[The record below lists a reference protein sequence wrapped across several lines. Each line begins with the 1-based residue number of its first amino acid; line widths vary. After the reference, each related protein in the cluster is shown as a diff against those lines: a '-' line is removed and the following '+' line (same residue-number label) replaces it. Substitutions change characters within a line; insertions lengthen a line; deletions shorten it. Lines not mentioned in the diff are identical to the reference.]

1 MKPILP
7 IAALTALLAVS
18 SGAGAQTPG
27 QGGPL
32 KVERTVM
39 LYRHGIRAPL
49 PGEAA
54 VDAYAHPPW
63 PVWSTPASLLTP
75 HGREAARLMGAY
87 DRQRLSKQGLT
98 APRGCPA
105 PGRIAIWTNSAQ
117 RTIASGEAFAEGF
130 APGCGLTVGHQP
142 LDTED
147 PLFHPI
153 EAKAVDFSGADAAAA
168 ITAENGGPAALVAP
182 YAAKVREMER
192 VLGCDRTQP
201 PCEISAAKTG
211 LAPTAKGDGLVLDGP
226 IAILSGTA
234 QVFMLQY
241 AEGLPLDQ
249 VGWGR
254 ASPRTLEDVSR
265 LHALLFDVHAR
276 PRYMARRIGGPMAR
290 RVSEILAA
298 KDAPAVTVFVGHD
311 NNIAALASLIGAHF
325 KMDGYGQDDPP
336 IGGALELQVLVDR
349 QGRRFIDAYY
359 EAQTPDQL
367 RRLTSLSLASPPARR
382 ELKLA
387 CRAHGERLCRLDAF
401 LADLDRRVAAKD

>member
-1 MKPILP
+1 MKPFLP
-7 IAALTALLAVS
+7 ILAFAALLAVGG
-18 SGAGAQTPG
+18 GASAQTAGP
-27 QGGPL
+27 QGPL

-63 PVWSTPASLLTP
+63 PVWSTPPSLLTP
-75 HGREAARLMGAY
+75 HGREAARLMGVY
-87 DRQRLSKQGLT
+87 DRQRLASQGLA
-98 APRGCPA
+98 APEGCPA
-105 PGRIAIWTNSAQ
+105 PGAIAIWTNTAQ

-130 APGCGLTVGHQP
+130 APGCHLAVGHQP

-147 PLFHPI
+147 PLFHPV
-153 EAKAVDFSGADAAAA
+153 EAKAVEFSGAKAAAA

-182 YAAKVREMER
+182 YAAKIREMER

-201 PCEISAAKTG
+201 PCDITSAPTRLAPSPDDG
-211 LAPTAKGDGLVLDGP
+211 LALDGP

-254 ASPRTLEDVSR
+254 ATPRTLEDVSR
-265 LHALLFDVHAR
+265 LHALLFDIHAR

-290 RVSEILAA
+290 RISGILAA
-298 KDAPAVTVFVGHD
+298 KDAPAVNVFVGHD

-336 IGGALELQVLVDR
+336 IGGALELQVLVDG
-349 QGRRFIDAYY
+349 QGRRFVAAFY

-367 RRLTSLSLASPPARR
+367 RSLASLSLASPPVRR
-382 ELKLA
+382 ELELA
-387 CRAHGERLCRLDAF
+387 CRAPGERICRLEDF
-401 LADLDRRVAAKD
+401 LAALDRRLSAD

>member
-1 MKPILP
+1 MKPFLSIL
-7 IAALTALLAVS
+7 ACAALLALGGV
-18 SGAGAQTPG
+18 AAAQGPG
-27 QGGPL
+27 PSGPL

-63 PVWSTPASLLTP
+63 PVWTTPPSLLTP

-87 DRQRLSKQGLT
+87 DRQRLSSLGLT
-98 APRGCPA
+98 GPEGCPA
-105 PGRIAIWTNSAQ
+105 PGAVAIWTNTAQ

-130 APGCGLTVGHQP
+130 APGCGLAVGHQP
-142 LDTED
+142 PDTED
-147 PLFHPI
+147 PLFHPL
-153 EAKAVDFSGADAAAA
+153 EAKAVDFKAADAVAA

-182 YAAKVREMER
+182 YAGKIREMER
-192 VLGCDRTQP
+192 VLGCDRAQP
-201 PCEISAAKTG
+201 PCDIASARTG
-211 LAPTAKGDGLVLDGP
+211 LAPSADGGGLVLDGP
-226 IAILSGTA
+226 ISILSGTA

-254 ASPRTLEDVSR
+254 ATPRTLEDVSR
-265 LHALLFDVHAR
+265 LHALLFDIHAR

-290 RVSEILAA
+290 RISGILAA
-298 KDAPAVTVFVGHD
+298 KDAPAVNVFVGHD

-336 IGGALELQVLVDR
+336 IGGALELQVLVDA
-349 QGRRFIDAYY
+349 QGRRFVAAYY

-367 RRLTSLSLASPPARR
+367 RSLTPLSLANPPARR
-382 ELKLA
+382 ALELA
-387 CRAHGERLCRLDAF
+387 CQTSGQGPCRLDDF
-401 LADLDRRVAAKD
+401 LAALDRRLAAD

>member
-1 MKPILP
+1 MKSILP
-7 IAALTALLAVS
+7 ILAVAALLALGG
-18 SGAGAQTPG
+18 GAEAQTPASR
-27 QGGPL
+27 GPL

-63 PVWSTPASLLTP
+63 PVWSTPPSLLTP

-87 DRQRLSKQGLT
+87 DLQRLSSLGLT
-98 APRGCPA
+98 AAQGCPA
-105 PGRIAIWTNSAQ
+105 PGAIAIWTNSAQ
-117 RTIASGEAFAEGF
+117 RTIASGEAFADGF

-153 EAKAVDFSGADAAAA
+153 EAKAVEFSGVDAAAA

-182 YAAKVREMER
+182 YAGKIREMER
-192 VLGCDRTQP
+192 VLGCDRVKPT
-201 PCEISAAKTG
+201 CDIGAARSR
-211 LAPTAKGDGLVLDGP
+211 LAATPTGDGLILEGP

-241 AEGLPLDQ
+241 AEGLPFDQ

-254 ASPRTLEDVSR
+254 ASPKTLEDVSR

-290 RVSEILAA
+290 RISEILAA
-298 KDAPAVTVFVGHD
+298 KDAPAVNVFVGHD

-349 QGRRFIDAYY
+349 QGRRFVEAYY
-359 EAQTPDQL
+359 EAQTPDQM
-367 RRLTSLSLASPPARR
+367 RRLVPLSLANPPVRR
-382 ELKLA
+382 ALKLA
-387 CRAHGERLCRLDAF
+387 CHPAPGERLCRLDAF
-401 LADLDRRVAAKD
+401 LAELKSALMK

>member
-1 MKPILP
+1 MKPFLSIL
-7 IAALTALLAVS
+7 AFAALLAV
-18 SGAGAQTPG
+18 GAAAAAQDPG
-27 QGGPL
+27 PSGPL

-63 PVWSTPASLLTP
+63 PVWGTPPSLLTP

-87 DRQRLSKQGLT
+87 DRQRLSGLGLT
-98 APRGCPA
+98 APQGCPA
-105 PGRIAIWTNSAQ
+105 PGAVAIRTNSAQ
-117 RTIASGEAFAEGF
+117 RTIASGEAFADGF
-130 APGCGLTVGHQP
+130 APGCGLAVGHQP

-147 PLFHPI
+147 PLFHPV
-153 EAKAVDFSGADAAAA
+153 EAKAVEFSGAEAAAA
-168 ITAENGGPAALVAP
+168 IVAETGGPAALVAP
-182 YAAKVREMER
+182 YAGEIREMER
-192 VLGCDRTQP
+192 VLGCDHAQP
-201 PCEISAAKTG
+201 PCDIASARTG
-211 LAPTAKGDGLVLDGP
+211 LAPSARGDGLVLDGP
-226 IAILSGTA
+226 ISILSGTA

-254 ASPRTLEDVSR
+254 ASPRTLEEVSR
-265 LHALLFDVHAR
+265 LHALLFDIHAR

-290 RVSEILAA
+290 RISTILASE
-298 KDAPAVTVFVGHD
+298 DAPAVTVFVGHD

-336 IGGALELQVLVDR
+336 IGGALELQVLVDG
-349 QGRRFIDAYY
+349 QGRRFVAAFY

-367 RRLTSLSLASPPARR
+367 RRLAPLSLANPPTRR
-382 ELKLA
+382 ALALA
-387 CRAHGERLCRLDAF
+387 CQASGSGPCRLDDF
-401 LADLDRRVAAKD
+401 LAALDRRLTDE

>member
-1 MKPILP
+1 MKPILS
-7 IAALTALLAVS
+7 IVAVAALLAVGG
-18 SGAGAQTPG
+18 GASAQAPG
-27 QGGPL
+27 PQGPL

-63 PVWSTPASLLTP
+63 PVWSTPPSLLTP

-87 DRQRLSKQGLT
+87 DRQRLSHLGLT
-98 APRGCPA
+98 SPDGCPA
-105 PGRIAIWTNSAQ
+105 PGAIAIWTNTAQ

-130 APGCGLTVGHQP
+130 APGCGLAVGHQP
-142 LDTED
+142 PDTED
-147 PLFHPI
+147 PLFHPV
-153 EAKAVDFSGADAAAA
+153 EAKAVDFSGAKAAAA
-168 ITAENGGPAALVAP
+168 IIAENGGPAALVAP
-182 YAAKVREMER
+182 YAAKIHEMER
-192 VLGCDRTQP
+192 VLGCDRAQP
-201 PCEISAAKTG
+201 RCDISSAPTRLAPSADDG
-211 LAPTAKGDGLVLDGP
+211 LALDGP
-226 IAILSGTA
+226 ISILSGTA

-254 ASPRTLEDVSR
+254 ATPRTLEDVSR
-265 LHALLFDVHAR
+265 LHALLFDIHAR

-290 RVSEILAA
+290 RISGILAA
-298 KDAPAVTVFVGHD
+298 RDAPAVAVFVGHD

-336 IGGALELQVLVDR
+336 IGGALELQVLVDG
-349 QGRRFIDAYY
+349 QGRRFVAAFY

-367 RRLTSLSLASPPARR
+367 RSLAPLSLASPPARR
-382 ELKLA
+382 ELELA
-387 CRAHGERLCRLDAF
+387 CQAPGQRLCRLEDF
-401 LADLDRRVAAKD
+401 LAALDRRLNAD

>member
-7 IAALTALLAVS
+7 IIAFAALLALGG
-18 SGAGAQTPG
+18 GADAQAPG
-27 QGGPL
+27 PRGSL

-63 PVWSTPASLLTP
+63 PVWSTPPSLLTP

-87 DRQRLSKQGLT
+87 DRQRLSHLGLT
-98 APRGCPA
+98 APGGCPA
-105 PGRIAIWTNSAQ
+105 PGAVAIWTNTAQ

-130 APGCGLTVGHQP
+130 APGCGLAVGHQP
-142 LDTED
+142 PDTED
-147 PLFHPI
+147 PLFHPV
-153 EAKAVDFSGADAAAA
+153 EARAVDFSGAEAAVA
-168 ITAENGGPAALVAP
+168 IIAENGGPAGLVAP
-182 YAAKVREMER
+182 YAAEIREMER
-192 VLGCDRTQP
+192 VLGCDRAQP
-201 PCEISAAKTG
+201 PCDIASARASLASSADDG
-211 LAPTAKGDGLVLDGP
+211 LALDGP

-254 ASPRTLEDVSR
+254 ASPRTLEEVSR
-265 LHALLFDVHAR
+265 LHALLFDIHAR

-290 RVSEILAA
+290 RISGILAA
-298 KDAPAVTVFVGHD
+298 KDAPAVNVFVGHD
-311 NNIAALASLIGAHF
+311 NNIAALASLVGAHF

-336 IGGALELQVLVDR
+336 IGGALELQVLVDG
-349 QGRRFIDAYY
+349 QGRRFVEAFY

-367 RRLTSLSLASPPARR
+367 RRLAPLSLANPPARR
-382 ELKLA
+382 ALDLA
-387 CRAHGERLCRLDAF
+387 CQAPGQRLCRLEDF
-401 LADLDRRVAAKD
+401 LAALDRRLSAD

>member
-7 IAALTALLAVS
+7 ILAFAALLALGG
-18 SGAGAQTPG
+18 GASAQTAEP
-27 QGGPL
+27 QGPL

-63 PVWSTPASLLTP
+63 PVWTTPPSLLTP

-87 DRQRLSKQGLT
+87 DRQRLSHLGLT
-98 APRGCPA
+98 ALDGCPA
-105 PGRIAIWTNSAQ
+105 PGAIAIWTNTAQ

-130 APGCGLTVGHQP
+130 APGCGLAVGHRP
-142 LDTED
+142 PDTED
-147 PLFHPI
+147 PLFHPV
-153 EAKAVDFSGADAAAA
+153 EAKAVEFSGAKAAAA

-182 YAAKVREMER
+182 YAGKIREMER
-192 VLGCDRTQP
+192 VLGCDRAQP
-201 PCEISAAKTG
+201 PCDIASAPAR
-211 LAPTAKGDGLVLDGP
+211 LAPSADDGLVLDGP
-226 IAILSGTA
+226 ISILSGTA

-241 AEGLPLDQ
+241 AQGLPLDQ

-254 ASPRTLEDVSR
+254 ATPKTLEDVSR
-265 LHALLFDVHAR
+265 LHALLFDIHAR

-290 RVSEILAA
+290 RISGILAA
-298 KDAPAVTVFVGHD
+298 RDAPAVNVFVGHD

-325 KMDGYGQDDPP
+325 RMDGYGQDDPP
-336 IGGALELQVLVDR
+336 IGGALELQVLVDG
-349 QGRRFIDAYY
+349 QGRRFVGAFY

-367 RRLTSLSLASPPARR
+367 RSLSPLSLASPPARR
-382 ELKLA
+382 ELELA
-387 CRAHGERLCRLDAF
+387 CQAPGQRLCRLEDF
-401 LADLDRRVAAKD
+401 LAALDHRLSAD

>member
-1 MKPILP
+1 MKPFLSIL
-7 IAALTALLAVS
+7 AFAALLALGG
-18 SGAGAQTPG
+18 GAAAQDPG
-27 QGGPL
+27 PSGPL

-87 DRQRLSKQGLT
+87 DRQRLSGLGLA
-98 APRGCPA
+98 APQGCPA
-105 PGRIAIWTNSAQ
+105 PGAIAIWTNTAQ
-117 RTIASGEAFAEGF
+117 RTIASGEAFADGF
-130 APGCGLTVGHQP
+130 APGCGLAVGHQP

-147 PLFHPI
+147 PLFHPV
-153 EAKAVDFSGADAAAA
+153 EAKAVEFSGAEAAAA
-168 ITAENGGPAALVAP
+168 IVAETGGPAALVAP
-182 YAAKVREMER
+182 YAAEIREMER
-192 VLGCDRTQP
+192 VLGCDRAQP
-201 PCEISAAKTG
+201 ACDIASARTALG
-211 LAPTAKGDGLVLDGP
+211 PSAKGDGLVLDGP
-226 IAILSGTA
+226 ISILSGTA

-254 ASPRTLEDVSR
+254 ASPRTLEEVSR
-265 LHALLFDVHAR
+265 LHALLFEIHAR

-290 RVSEILAA
+290 RISTILASR
-298 KDAPAVTVFVGHD
+298 DAPAVSVFVGHD

-336 IGGALELQVLVDR
+336 IGGALELQVLVDG
-349 QGRRFIDAYY
+349 QGRRFVAAFY

-367 RRLTSLSLASPPARR
+367 RRLVPLSLANPPTRR
-382 ELKLA
+382 ELALA
-387 CRAHGERLCRLDAF
+387 CQAPGQGPCRLDDF
-401 LADLDRRVAAKD
+401 LVQLDRRLKAE

>member
-1 MKPILP
+1 MNPILS
-7 IAALTALLAVS
+7 ILAFAALLALGGAAAAQDPGP
-18 SGAGAQTPG
+18 SGR
-27 QGGPL
+27 L

-63 PVWSTPASLLTP
+63 PVWSTPPSLLTP

-87 DRQRLSKQGLT
+87 DRQRLASLGLT
-98 APRGCPA
+98 ASEGCPA
-105 PGRIAIWTNSAQ
+105 PGAIAIWTNTAQ

-130 APGCGLTVGHQP
+130 APGCGLAVGHQP
-142 LDTED
+142 PDTED
-147 PLFHPI
+147 PLFHPV
-153 EAKAVDFSGADAAAA
+153 EAKAVEFSGAKAAAA

-182 YAAKVREMER
+182 YAAKIREMER
-192 VLGCDRTQP
+192 VLGCDRAQP
-201 PCEISAAKTG
+201 PCDIASARTRLTPSAD
-211 LAPTAKGDGLVLDGP
+211 DGLTLDGP

-241 AEGLPLDQ
+241 AEGLPLGQ

-254 ASPRTLEDVSR
+254 ASPGTLEDVSR
-265 LHALLFDVHAR
+265 LHALLFDIHAR

-290 RVSEILAA
+290 RISGILAA
-298 KDAPAVTVFVGHD
+298 RDAPAVNVFVGHD
-311 NNIAALASLIGAHF
+311 NNIAALASLVGAHF

-336 IGGALELQVLVDR
+336 IGGALELQVLVDG
-349 QGRRFIDAYY
+349 QGRQFVSAFY

-367 RRLTSLSLASPPARR
+367 RRLAPLSLASPPDRR
-382 ELKLA
+382 ALDLA
-387 CRAHGERLCRLDAF
+387 CHAPGQRLCRLEDF
-401 LADLDRRVAAKD
+401 LAALDRRLSAD

>member
-7 IAALTALLAVS
+7 ILAFAVLLAVGG
-18 SGAGAQTPG
+18 GAGAQTPG
-27 QGGPL
+27 PQGPL

-63 PVWSTPASLLTP
+63 PVWSTPPSLLTP

-87 DRQRLSKQGLT
+87 DRQRLSSLGLS
-98 APRGCPA
+98 APDGCPA
-105 PGRIAIWTNSAQ
+105 LGAIAIWTNTAQ

-130 APGCGLTVGHQP
+130 APSCGLAVGHQP

-147 PLFHPI
+147 PLFHPL
-153 EAKAVDFSGADAAAA
+153 EAKAVAFSGAKAAAA

-182 YAAKVREMER
+182 YAGKIREMER
-192 VLGCDRTQP
+192 VLGCDRAQP
-201 PCEISAAKTG
+201 PCDIASARAG
-211 LAPTAKGDGLVLDGP
+211 LAPSADDGLALDGP

-254 ASPRTLEDVSR
+254 ATPKTLEDVSR
-265 LHALLFDVHAR
+265 LHALLFDIHAR

-290 RVSEILAA
+290 RISGILAA
-298 KDAPAVTVFVGHD
+298 RDAPAVNVFVGLD

-336 IGGALELQVLVDR
+336 IGGALELQVLVDG
-349 QGRRFIDAYY
+349 QGRRFVGAFY

-367 RRLTSLSLASPPARR
+367 RRLAPLSLTNPPARR
-382 ELKLA
+382 ELDLA
-387 CRAHGERLCRLDAF
+387 CHAPGQRLCRLEDF
-401 LADLDRRVAAKD
+401 LAALDRRLSAD

>member
-1 MKPILP
+1 MKPFLSIL
-7 IAALTALLAVS
+7 AFAALLAFGGV
-18 SGAGAQTPG
+18 AAAQDPG
-27 QGGPL
+27 PSGPL

-39 LYRHGIRAPL
+39 LFRHGIRAPL

-63 PVWSTPASLLTP
+63 PVWSTPPSLLTP

-87 DRQRLSKQGLT
+87 DRQRLSGLGLT
-98 APRGCPA
+98 ASRGCPA
-105 PGRIAIWTNSAQ
+105 PGAIAIWTNTAQ
-117 RTIASGEAFAEGF
+117 RTIASGEAFADGF
-130 APGCGLTVGHQP
+130 APGCGLAVGHQP

-147 PLFHPI
+147 PLFHPV
-153 EAKAVDFSGADAAAA
+153 EAKAVEFSGAEAAAA
-168 ITAENGGPAALVAP
+168 VVAETGGPAALVAP
-182 YAAKVREMER
+182 NAGKIREMER
-192 VLGCDRTQP
+192 VLGCDRAQP
-201 PCEISAAKTG
+201 ACDIASAWTG
-211 LAPTAKGDGLVLDGP
+211 LAPSAKGDGLVLDGP
-226 IAILSGTA
+226 ISILSGTA

-254 ASPRTLEDVSR
+254 ASPRTLEEVSR
-265 LHALLFDVHAR
+265 LHALLFDIHAR

-290 RVSEILAA
+290 RISAILAS
-298 KDAPAVTVFVGHD
+298 KDAPPVNVFVGHD

-349 QGRRFIDAYY
+349 QGRRFVAAFY

-367 RRLTSLSLASPPARR
+367 RRLVPLSLANPPMRHA
-382 ELKLA
+382 LALA
-387 CRAHGERLCRLDAF
+387 CQASGSGPCRLDDF
-401 LADLDRRVAAKD
+401 LAALDRRLKAD

>member
-7 IAALTALLAVS
+7 ILAFAALLAVGG
-18 SGAGAQTPG
+18 GAGAQTPG
-27 QGGPL
+27 PQGPL

-63 PVWSTPASLLTP
+63 PVWSTPPSLLTP
-75 HGREAARLMGAY
+75 HGREAARLMGVY
-87 DRQRLSKQGLT
+87 DRQRLSHLGLT
-98 APRGCPA
+98 ASDGCPA
-105 PGRIAIWTNSAQ
+105 PGAIAIWTNTAQ

-130 APGCGLTVGHQP
+130 APGCRLAVGHQP
-142 LDTED
+142 PDTED
-147 PLFHPI
+147 PLFHPV
-153 EAKAVDFSGADAAAA
+153 EAKAVDFSGAKAAAA

-182 YAAKVREMER
+182 YAAQIREMER

-201 PCEISAAKTG
+201 PCDIAAAPTRLAPSADDG
-211 LAPTAKGDGLVLDGP
+211 LALDGP

-254 ASPRTLEDVSR
+254 ATPRTLEEVSR
-265 LHALLFDVHAR
+265 LHALLFDIHAR

-290 RVSEILAA
+290 RISGILAA
-298 KDAPAVTVFVGHD
+298 RDAPAVNVFVGHD

-336 IGGALELQVLVDR
+336 IGGALELQVLVDG
-349 QGRRFIDAYY
+349 QGRRFVGAFY

-367 RRLTSLSLASPPARR
+367 RSLAPLSLAHPPARR
-382 ELKLA
+382 ELELA
-387 CRAHGERLCRLDAF
+387 CHAPGQRLCRLEDF
-401 LADLDRRVAAKD
+401 LAALDRRLSAD

>member
-1 MKPILP
+1 MKPFLSIL
-7 IAALTALLAVS
+7 ACAALLALGGV
-18 SGAGAQTPG
+18 AGAQDA
-27 QGGPL
+27 GPAGPF

-63 PVWSTPASLLTP
+63 PVWSTPSSLLTP

-87 DRQRLSKQGLT
+87 DRQRLSHLGLT
-98 APRGCPA
+98 AANGCPA
-105 PGRIAIWTNSAQ
+105 PGAVAIWTNTAQ

-130 APGCGLTVGHQP
+130 APGCGLAVGHQP

-147 PLFHPI
+147 PLFHPL
-153 EAKAVDFSGADAAAA
+153 EAKAVEFEAADAVAA

-182 YAAKVREMER
+182 YAGKIREMER
-192 VLGCDRTQP
+192 VLGCDRARP
-201 PCEISAAKTG
+201 PCDIASARTG
-211 LAPTAKGDGLVLDGP
+211 LAPSADGGGLALDGP
-226 IAILSGTA
+226 ISILSGTA

-254 ASPRTLEDVSR
+254 ATPRTLEDVSR
-265 LHALLFDVHAR
+265 LHALLFDIHAR

-290 RVSEILAA
+290 RISGILAA
-298 KDAPAVTVFVGHD
+298 RDAPAVNVFVGHD

-336 IGGALELQVLVDR
+336 IGGALELQVLVDA
-349 QGRRFIDAYY
+349 QGRRFVAAYY

-367 RRLTSLSLASPPARR
+367 RNLTPLSLAGPPARR
-382 ELKLA
+382 ALELA
-387 CRAHGERLCRLDAF
+387 CQTSGQGPCRLDDF
-401 LADLDRRVAAKD
+401 LAELDHRLAAD